1 MMVFILSSKGF
12 AMAKKKPIFETPHI
26 LHDLPLARSD
36 QAHFHFDEFAV
47 TLARLIADKETRT
60 PLTIGISG
68 AWGSGKTTLLRRLQ
82 RQLDQ
87 TVVLLDP
94 TKPALLDFVNEDE
107 VPQKRFRACRT
118 VWFNAWK
125 YADEE
130 QLLVALV
137 RVIVQEM
144 FKDDFVSKS
153 AAVLLEPFTP
163 RRDVIN
169 TVLGWFSIK
178 VGDVGVGV
186 NTGDP
191 KPTPFAEKTAMLD
204 LFDEAFDKLMAAWV
218 HRKLNVDKIDPAKGV
233 LVIFIDD
240 LDRCLPEKT
249 VQVLEAA
256 KLFLDKPGCVFV
268 LGAHTEVVQQAVAS
282 HYKDSGVV
290 GESAREYLEKIIQL
304 RFDLPPIV
312 TDTMKGYLT
321 AEKVEAE
328 LQKHWQVLVTGA
340 ELNPRKV
347 KTFVNDLNL
356 QWAILQN
363 TGQAEGVVRDDF
375 TRWQVLMR
383 AAPDEFKKRIFDID
397 DLELRLKFVQDA
409 LKWGGGKGEE
419 AVNKVFQEYEKFM
432 RLRRVLREIKAFSG
446 TFDSVT
452 LDAFAHL
459 EAPPQKPV
467 ASAVEPPV
475 EKPEE
480 KMAEAEAAPEAFIRK
495 EDRLRGMPAEP
506 KRAAEEA
513 VSFAEKGAAVAE
525 NHITIGG
532 LEFIKIPA
540 GKFIMGSKDDNSLAQ
555 DREKPQHTVELPDF
569 LMAKFPLTNEQYA
582 AYPGNKEHPVKDWK
596 DKKNHPVVNV
606 SWNDAMAYCKWFNET
621 HADELKKRA
630 ITLHLPTEAQW
641 EKAARG
647 EYGNEWPWGNE
658 FDPKK
663 CNADEG
669 RKGGTTPVDAYPQGE
684 SPYGVADMVG
694 NVWEWTHT
702 LFKGYPYE
710 ADKSREDEK
719 ASGSRVLRGGSWSS
733 DRNVA
738 RCAYRYISLP
748 DNHNYSIGFRV
759 CVSPI
764 S

>member
-1 MMVFILSSKGF
+1 MP
-12 AMAKKKPIFETPHI
+12 KKKPIFETPHI
-26 LHDLPLARSD
+26 LHDLPLAQSD

-94 TKPALLDFVNEDE
+94 TKPEALEFVNEDE
-107 VPQKRFRACRT
+107 VPQKRFRVCRT

-144 FKDDFVSKS
+144 FKDDFVSKG
-153 AAVLLEPFTP
+153 AAALLEPFTP

-178 VGDVGVGV
+178 VGEVGVGV
-186 NTGDP
+186 NTGEP
-191 KPTPFAEKTAMLD
+191 KATPFAEKTAMLD

-321 AEKVEAE
+321 DEKVEVE

-409 LKWGGGKGEE
+409 LKWGGGKGDD
-419 AVNKVFQEYEKFM
+419 AVNKVFREYEKFM

-480 KMAEAEAAPEAFIRK
+480 KMAEAEAALEALK
-495 EDRLRGMPAEP
+495 SEKARLR
-506 KRAAEEA
+506 EA
-513 VSFAEKGAAVAE
+513 IREAWRGAEKVMTGEA
-525 NHITIGG
+525 NRITIGG

-555 DREKPQHTVELPDF
+555 DREKPQHTFELPDF
-569 LMAKFPLTNEQYA
+569 WMAKFPLTNEEYA
-582 AYPGNKEHPVKDWK
+582 AYIGKEKHPVKGWDE
-596 DKKNHPVVNV
+596 KKNHPAVNV
-606 SWNDAMAYCKWFNET
+606 SWNDAMAYCKWFNTTYAE
-621 HADELKKRA
+621 ELKTRA

-658 FDPKK
+658 FDPTK

-684 SPYGVADMVG
+684 SPYGIADMVG

-702 LFKGYPYE
+702 LFKEYPYK

-719 ASGSRVLRGGSWSS
+719 VSGVRVWRGGSFSFN
-733 DRNVA
+733 RRYA
-738 RCAYRYISLP
+738 RCAYRDSYGPGLIL
-748 DNHNYSIGFRV
+748 DHLGFRV